1 MELTT
6 TKKDSLK
13 KFYDAFIIEPS
24 GHIELKEE
32 SKKDYQSFVRELHQE
47 ELPNNWRYEVITDLL
62 QNFCN
67 EYDTEN
73 LEDVLPEIV
82 DSLVDIYNY
91 DLVEWLKGN
100 IMRGSFRELRE
111 LNIDSPNMTIFDLIR
126 QLQYEAIYDMG
137 SMILNEYY
145 F

>member
-6 TKKDSLK
+6 AKKDSLR
-13 KFYDAFIIEPS
+13 KFYDAFLIQPS

-32 SKKDYQSFVRELHQE
+32 SKKDYQSLVRKLHQE

-91 DLVEWLKGN
+91 DLVEWLKGD

-126 QLQYEAIYDMG
+126 QLQYESIYDMG
-137 SMILNEYY
+137 NMILNKYY

>member
-6 TKKDSLK
+6 TKKDSLR
-13 KFYDAFIIEPS
+13 KFYDAFLIDPS

-32 SKKDYQSFVRELHQE
+32 SKKDYQLFVRKLHQD

-62 QNFCN
+62 QSFCN

-91 DLVEWLKGN
+91 DLVEWLKGD
-100 IMRGSFRELRE
+100 ITRGSFRELRE
-111 LNIDSPNMTIFDLIR
+111 LNIDNPNMTVFDLIR
-126 QLQYEAIYDMG
+126 QLQYESIYDMG

>member
-6 TKKDSLK
+6 TKKDSLR

-32 SKKDYQSFVRELHQE
+32 SKKYYQSFVRKLHQD

-67 EYDTEN
+67 EYDSEN

-91 DLVEWLKGN
+91 DLVEWLKGD

-111 LNIDSPNMTIFDLIR
+111 LNIDNPNMTVFDLIR

-137 SMILNEYY
+137 NMILNEYY

>member
-6 TKKDSLK
+6 TKKDSLR

-32 SKKDYQSFVRELHQE
+32 SKKDYQSFVRKLHQD

-91 DLVEWLKGN
+91 DLIEWLKGD

-111 LNIDSPNMTIFDLIR
+111 LNIDSPNMTVFDLIR
-126 QLQYEAIYDMG
+126 QLQYECIYDMG

>member
-6 TKKDSLK
+6 TKKDSLR
-13 KFYDAFIIEPS
+13 KFYDAFLIDPS

-32 SKKDYQSFVRELHQE
+32 FKKDYQSFVRTLHQE
-47 ELPNNWRYEVITDLL
+47 ELSNNWRYEVITDLL

-67 EYDTEN
+67 EYETEN

-91 DLVEWLKGN
+91 DLVEWLKGD
-100 IMRGSFRELRE
+100 IRRGSFRELRE
-111 LNIDSPNMTIFDLIR
+111 LNIDNPNMNVFDLIR
-126 QLQYEAIYDMG
+126 QLQYECIYDMG

>member
-6 TKKDSLK
+6 TKKDSLR
-13 KFYDAFIIEPS
+13 KFYDAFLIDPS

-32 SKKDYQSFVRELHQE
+32 FKKDYQSFVRTLHQE
-47 ELPNNWRYEVITDLL
+47 ELSNNWRYEVITDLL

-67 EYDTEN
+67 EYETEN

-91 DLVEWLKGN
+91 DLVEWLKGD
-100 IMRGSFRELRE
+100 IRRGSFRELRE
-111 LNIDSPNMTIFDLIR
+111 LNIDNPNMNVFDLIR
-126 QLQYEAIYDMG
+126 QLQYECIYDMG
-137 SMILNEYY
+137 NMILNEYY